1 MTLKIALRFLSTLSP
16 STVILASNAQTAP
29 LAGTPLVKPSVMSPK
44 FAANYGKLPLDF
56 EPNLGQTSTDV
67 QWLARGTDYTLFLAG
82 HDAVLEMNKITRAKH
97 GEALQPSIS
106 SSALRMNL
114 VGARMAESASG
125 EEPLPGKANYFSGT
139 DSSKWQRNVPLYGKV
154 RLQGV
159 YTGIDLVY
167 YGRQGQLEYDFVV
180 APGADASAIRMK
192 FDGAAAKLAVN
203 GDLMLPV
210 AGSEVRFDKPVVY
223 QIKDGMRQTVEG
235 SFAIAENQQ
244 VSFKL
249 GAYDHSRELI
259 IDPTLL
265 FLGTLSTGNQ
275 QSVPIGMAV
284 DSLGEIILTGITN
297 DLTFPTTVGALQPSC
312 TNSSPAFAANYQRC
326 GPSSASSGFVTKIS
340 ADGTSLVY
348 STYLHGLSGQEYGDA
363 VAADASGDAYVLG
376 MTSSNDF
383 PITADAYQS
392 YCQPYFPPNGF
403 AQPQTYLSEESTCD
417 GYFAGGGTEFV
428 YQGPTLFIA
437 KLDPTGSSLLY
448 STFFGGTLPTYP
460 VGLALDSSNN
470 IYFASFLQNAEPA
483 NNIYPASGTVPFPV
497 TASAYQSSGVG
508 VQSATLSKLSADG
521 HTLLYSTL
529 MGGITTNTFFGYTQP
544 LALAVGQNGMAYIG
558 GLTLTAEYPTTLGA
572 VRPACV
578 GNTPSN
584 GDCIGYTAFLSAF
597 DTTQSGSAS
606 LVYSTYIGG
615 TETAAGNS
623 AQNQVNGLAADGSNN
638 VYVTGYTSRIDY
650 PTTPGAYQTTCGH
663 ANAANACGTAFLTK
677 INPTGTAYVWSTYY
691 GGTTSNPFN
700 SSGSAIALDA
710 KGRVYLYG
718 LSSGGGDIPQV
729 NPVQPWIG
737 GDELFI
743 AAFSPDASQLLF
755 ATYVGDTTTVVAT
768 AQLPIANNGVA
779 LDASG
784 NIYFAGETNGVPFV
798 TTPGTY
804 ATTPTST
811 FFRGFFRK
819 ISPILAAD
827 TTALTISPST
837 ATVGQSVTFS
847 VKVAGTTQTTPA
859 PTGTVTLT
867 NTSTSPSTVLGTITL
882 DGTGAGTLST
892 TSLAVGAYSITASY
906 SGDGNYDVSTS
917 SAQALTVNSPVT
929 TTTTLTVLPG
939 ATLTYGQS
947 ATLTATVTQ
956 TGGGIPTGTVTFNEG
971 SLVLG
976 TTALNGSGIAMLT
989 NTPPA
994 GIGTFIATY
1003 NGSSPTSTSSGVP
1016 ISVARA
1022 VLTVTANNAGMVY
1035 LQPLPVFTSSITG
1048 FVNSDAPSVVGGTA
1062 SETTT
1067 ATSTSIPGMYP
1078 ITFST
1083 ESLTAS
1089 NYTFS
1094 YVNGT
1099 LTISGGAHQSITFN
1113 PLPNLTMGAAPFA
1126 LTATASS
1133 GLAVSYASTT
1143 TPVCTVSGAS
1153 VTLVATGTCT
1163 IQAKQLGNS
1172 LYAAAGLPELH
1183 RPGCEQERLHHHS
1196 DSSCGN
1202 NQPRRARRFHPSTQF
1217 GERLQ
1222 RERDAE
1228 LLRRTCRSEMHRLS
1242 ANLESE
1248 RHCLR
1253 PVRNPVPQK
1262 LNPRHLHHYV
1272 YRSIGLTDKHCDREV
1287 YGQVEIL
1294 TPTGNGQP
1302 DRPGWPFCF

>member
-1 MTLKIALRFLSTLSP
+1 
-16 STVILASNAQTAP
+16 
-29 LAGTPLVKPSVMSPK
+29 
-44 FAANYGKLPLDF
+44 
-56 EPNLGQTSTDV
+56 
-67 QWLARGTDYTLFLAG
+67 
-82 HDAVLEMNKITRAKH
+82 
-97 GEALQPSIS
+97 
-106 SSALRMNL
+106 
-114 VGARMAESASG
+114 
-125 EEPLPGKANYFSGT
+125 
-139 DSSKWQRNVPLYGKV
+139 
-154 RLQGV
+154 
-159 YTGIDLVY
+159 
-167 YGRQGQLEYDFVV
+167 
-180 APGADASAIRMK
+180 
-192 FDGAAAKLAVN
+192 
-203 GDLMLPV
+203 
-210 AGSEVRFDKPVVY
+210 
-223 QIKDGMRQTVEG
+223 
-235 SFAIAENQQ
+235 
-244 VSFKL
+244 
-249 GAYDHSRELI
+249 
-259 IDPTLL
+259 
-265 FLGTLSTGNQ
+265 
-275 QSVPIGMAV
+275 
-284 DSLGEIILTGITN
+284 
-297 DLTFPTTVGALQPSC
+297 
-312 TNSSPAFAANYQRC
+312 
-326 GPSSASSGFVTKIS
+326 
-340 ADGTSLVY
+340 
-348 STYLHGLSGQEYGDA
+348 
-363 VAADASGDAYVLG
+363 
-376 MTSSNDF
+376 
-383 PITADAYQS
+383 
-392 YCQPYFPPNGF
+392 
-403 AQPQTYLSEESTCD
+403 
-417 GYFAGGGTEFV
+417 
-428 YQGPTLFIA
+428 
-437 KLDPTGSSLLY
+437 
-448 STFFGGTLPTYP
+448 
-460 VGLALDSSNN
+460 
-470 IYFASFLQNAEPA
+470 
-483 NNIYPASGTVPFPV
+483 
-497 TASAYQSSGVG
+497 
-508 VQSATLSKLSADG
+508 LSADG

-529 MGGITTNTFFGYTQP
+529 MGGVTTNTFFGYTQP

-558 GLTLTAEYPTTLGA
+558 GLTLTAEFPTTPGA

-691 GGTTSNPFN
+691 GGTTSNPPN
-700 SSGSAIALDA
+700 ASGSAIALDA

-755 ATYVGDTTTVVAT
+755 ATYVGDTTTVVST
-768 AQLPIANNGVA
+768 AQLPIVNNGVA

-811 FFRGFFRK
+811 FFRGFFGK

-827 TTALTISPST
+827 TTALTISPAT

-847 VKVAGTTQTTPA
+847 AQVTGTLQTTSA

-867 NTSTSPSTVLGTITL
+867 NLNTSPSTVLGTITL
-882 DGTGAGTLST
+882 GATGAGTFGTST
-892 TSLAVGAYSITASY
+892 LPAGTYNVTASY

-917 SAQALTVNSPVT
+917 IAQALTVNSPVT

-976 TTALNGSGIAMLT
+976 SAALNGSGIAMLT
-989 NTPPA
+989 DTPPA

-1003 NGSSPTSTSSGVP
+1003 NGSSPTSTSGGVP

-1035 LQPLPVFTSSITG
+1035 GQPLPVFTSNITG
-1048 FVNSDAPSVVGGTA
+1048 FVNGDTPSVVGGTA
-1062 SETTT
+1062 TETTA
-1067 ATSTSIPGMYP
+1067 ATSTSTPGIYP

-1094 YVNGT
+1094 YVNGN
-1099 LTISGGAHQSITFN
+1099 LTISGGAVQSITFN
-1113 PLPNLTMGAAPFA
+1113 PLPNVTLGSAPFT

-1133 GLAVSYASTT
+1133 GLAVGYASTT
-1143 TPVCTVSGAS
+1143 TAVCTVSGS
-1153 VTLVATGTCT
+1153 TVTLVATGACT
-1163 IQAKQLGNS
+1163 IQATQLGNS
-1172 LYAAAGLPELH
+1172 LYAAATPISRSFTVLAASKSGFTITPIPAAETINRGVLGAFILQLNSVNGFNGNVTLSCSGGPAGAKCTDFPQTLKVKGTVYALSGILFPKNST
-1183 RPGCEQERLHHHS
+1183 PGTYIITFTGVS
-1196 DSSCGN
+1196 GSMT
-1202 NQPRRARRFHPSTQF
+1202 STATAKF
-1217 GERLQ
+1217 
-1222 RERDAE
+1222 
-1228 LLRRTCRSEMHRLS
+1228 T
-1242 ANLESE
+1242 
-1248 RHCLR
+1248 
-1253 PVRNPVPQK
+1253 VK
-1262 LNPRHLHHYV
+1262 
-1272 YRSIGLTDKHCDREV
+1272 
-1287 YGQVEIL
+1287 
-1294 TPTGNGQP
+1294 
-1302 DRPGWPFCF
+1302 